1 MIAETP
7 DEFQALQEKCRVER
21 SMGLESE
28 ILTGA
33 DLRADY
39 PHLSPDL
46 LGADFCADEGYPH
59 PLLVAPA
66 YARGALAAGPDIRLQ
81 TAARRITGLPA
92 GGFRVTVRNARI
104 EPR

>member
-39 PHLSPDL
+39 PHLSPHL
-46 LGADFCADEGYPH
+46 LVADFCADEGYAN

-66 YARGALAAGPDIRLQ
+66 YSRGALAAGADIRLQ
-81 TAARRITGLPA
+81 TEVRQIQELPSRGVDVIFA
-92 GGFRVTVRNARI
+92 QRGIR
-104 EPR
+104 